1 MLFGCCQKAA
11 KHFKIKSGCG
21 AVGSALPWGGRGRK
35 FKSCHSDQ
43 EKHRKRPFSVLFS
56 FVFSGFS
63 YFFGQ
68 TPSSIKALTT
78 IATTIDFLRL
88 NKGKRKFNTFWGNFI
103 GFSRYKYIKTG
114 LFFPAFRGE

>member
-1 MLFGCCQKAA
+1 MHQTV
-11 KHFKIKSGCG
+11 HFHDLKLSGCG

-43 EKHRKRPFSVLFS
+43 EKHRKQPFSMLFS

-68 TPSSIKALTT
+68 TASSIMPLTT

-88 NKGKRKFNTFWGNFI
+88 NKGERKFNTIWGKFI
-103 GFSRYKYIKTG
+103 EFSRYKYIKTG
-114 LFFPAFRGE
+114 LFFPAFRVE